1 MSSCVFSAV
10 EPCWPGENR
19 GTRGRFDGSTNRVR
33 PRLKNGKSRSG
44 KQKRTRFEEHATTL
58 ESEMSSANIER
69 ARVDIADDEDDHN
82 EIDAAPSSWICYRV
96 VLIILLALCVFVVGF
111 VASCNSFRYVGFG
124 SSDNVDV
131 YYGFRGVKDQST
143 DRCVDWKIGVDIIG
157 YNDKWI
163 ERLTTVVFGMAVT
176 GTSIVVAAL
185 IAWVAYGIILKSRR
199 KRKGGVDG
207 EASKRPLWPVVMIG
221 VFLILAGLVLFA
233 SVMGNCS
240 NIPPLSPGGLG
251 CSLYAWSG
259 LALGSSIVLCFL
271 GGTLACFIE
280 SCNTS
285 TVRDTSSCCT
295 RFLKIQLIED

>member
-1 MSSCVFSAV
+1 
-10 EPCWPGENR
+10 
-19 GTRGRFDGSTNRVR
+19 
-33 PRLKNGKSRSG
+33 
-44 KQKRTRFEEHATTL
+44 
-58 ESEMSSANIER
+58 MSSANIER
-69 ARVDIADDEDDHN
+69 ARVDIADEDDHTSN
-82 EIDAAPSSWICYRV
+82 EINAAPSSWICYRV

-157 YNDKWI
+157 YNDSWT
-163 ERLTTVVFGMAVT
+163 ERLVVVFGLAVT

-185 IAWVAYGIILKSRR
+185 IAWVAYGIILKSRK

-259 LALGSSIVLCFL
+259 LALGSSIILCFL
-271 GGTLACFIE
+271 GGTLACCLE
-280 SCNTS
+280 CCNTS
-285 TVRDTSSCCT
+285 SS
-295 RFLKIQLIED
+295 LDS